1 MWCAGRYKPNQIL
14 RALSCEERPNLGKHF
29 LKKIFISL
37 CSLIL
42 DLVHQSTLQRN
53 ERSTLEWLGDLK
65 VTTLL
70 LMQSLIYCAL
80 HAMGATILN

>member
-1 MWCAGRYKPNQIL
+1 MFIL
-14 RALSCEERPNLGKHF
+14 LY
-29 LKKIFISL
+29 
-37 CSLIL
+37 SLIL
-42 DLVHQSTLQRN
+42 DFVHQSTLQRN

-80 HAMGATILN
+80 YAMRATILN